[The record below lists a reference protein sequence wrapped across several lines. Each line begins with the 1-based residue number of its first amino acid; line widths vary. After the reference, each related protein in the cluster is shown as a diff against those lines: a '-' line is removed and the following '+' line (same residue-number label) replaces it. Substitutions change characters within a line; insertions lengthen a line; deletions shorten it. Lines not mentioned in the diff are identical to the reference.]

1 MPSNHSGRPQADS
14 KHRTLRISG
23 IVAVIVA
30 IAIVVTGVTTRA
42 NNNKNLKEW
51 TDKQAVPTVSVNPPG
66 GAGDG
71 SSLELPGRFEAYARA
86 PIYARV
92 SGYLKS
98 WKVDIGA
105 PVKAGQLLGEI
116 ETPDLDQQLL
126 QARADLASAQANVG
140 LAATTAKRWQD
151 MLVTDS
157 VSRQEVDDKTGD
169 YATKQAMVKAAQANV
184 DRIIALKGF
193 TRIVAPFNGTL
204 TARNTDIGAL
214 INAGGGTGP
223 ALFEV
228 SDTRKLRLYVNVPQ
242 NYVTSIKPGNGAG
255 TGTKA
260 NITVPEHPGNSY
272 TATVESTSGSIDVA
286 SGTILVQLAVDNAAG
301 ELLPGGFA
309 NVSFDLPGNKA
320 LLSVPSSALIFDQS
334 GLRVATVG
342 ADNKVTVKTI
352 TIAHD
357 LGKTIQLNSGL
368 NADDRVIENP
378 PDGIA
383 DGDVVNVADNS
394 TKPEDAKTTAKSD
407 KK

>member
-1 MPSNHSGRPQADS
+1 MPSNHSGRPQANN
-14 KHRTLRISG
+14 RTLRISG

-30 IAIVVTGVTTRA
+30 VAIVVTGVTTRA

-157 VSRQEVDDKTGD
+157 VSKQEVDDKTGD
-169 YATKQAMVKAAQANV
+169 YVTKQAMVKAAQANV

-204 TARNTDIGAL
+204 TARNTDTGAL

-260 NITVPEHPGNSY
+260 NITVPEHPGKAY

-342 ADNKVTVKTI
+342 TDNKVTVKTI

-383 DGDVVNVADNS
+383 DGDVVNVADS
-394 TKPEDAKTTAKSD
+394 SSKPSESGNKNNAKSD

>member
-1 MPSNHSGRPQADS
+1 MQPDNKASGLS
-14 KHRTLRISG
+14 HHTLRISG

-30 IAIVVTGVTTRA
+30 IAVVVTGVTTRA
-42 NNNKNLKEW
+42 NNSNDLKEW
-51 TDKQAVPTVSVNPPG
+51 TDKQAVPTVSVGLPG

-71 SSLELPGRFEAYARA
+71 SSLDLPGRFEAYARA

-98 WKVDIGA
+98 WQADIGT
-105 PVKAGQLLGEI
+105 PVKAGQLLAEI

-140 LAATTAKRWQD
+140 LAATTAKRWQE

-157 VSRQEVDDKTGD
+157 VSKQEVDDKTGD
-169 YATKQAMVKAAQANV
+169 YASKQAMVKAAQANV
-184 DRIIALKGF
+184 DRLLALKGF
-193 TRIVAPFNGTL
+193 ARITAPFNGTV
-204 TARNTDIGAL
+204 TARNTDTGAL

-242 NYVTSIKPGNGAG
+242 NYVATIKPG
-255 TGTKA
+255 TKA
-260 NITVPEHPGNSY
+260 KITVPEHQDKTY
-272 TATVESTSGSIDVA
+272 TATVESSSGSIDVA
-286 SGTILVQLAVDNAAG
+286 SGTTLVQLAVDNAGG

-309 NVSFDLPGNKA
+309 NVSLALPSNKA
-320 LLSVPSSALIFDQS
+320 VLSVPASALIFDQA

-352 TIAHD
+352 TIARD
-357 LGKTIQLNSGL
+357 LGKTIELHSGIEA
-368 NADDRVIENP
+368 NDRVIENP
-378 PDGIA
+378 PDGIT
-383 DGDVVNVADNS
+383 DGDQVNVAASSN
-394 TKPEDAKTTAKSD
+394 KSD

>member
-1 MPSNHSGRPQADS
+1 MQANNKANS
-14 KHRTLRISG
+14 LSRRTLRISG
-23 IVAVIVA
+23 ILVAVFAIIIVA
-30 IAIVVTGVTTRA
+30 IGVTTRA
-42 NNNKNLKEW
+42 NNNSNLKEW
-51 TDKQAVPTVSVNPPG
+51 TNKQAVPTVSVNQPS
-66 GAGDG
+66 GAGDA
-71 SSLELPGRFEAYARA
+71 SSLDLPGRFEAYARA

-105 PVKAGQLLGEI
+105 VVKAGQLLGEI

-126 QARADLASAQANVG
+126 QASADLGSAQANVG

-157 VSRQEVDDKTGD
+157 VSKQEVDDRTGD
-169 YATKQAMVKAAQANV
+169 YASKQAMVKAAQANV
-184 DRIIALKGF
+184 NRILALKSF
-193 TRIVAPFNGTL
+193 TRIVAPFNGTV
-204 TARNTDIGAL
+204 TARNTDTGAL

-223 ALFEV
+223 ALFEI

-242 NYVTSIKPGNGAG
+242 NYVNSIKQ
-255 TGTKA
+255 GTKA
-260 NITVPEHPGNSY
+260 NITVPEQPAKTY
-272 TATVESTSGSIDVA
+272 TATVETTSGAIDVA

-309 NVSFDLPGNKA
+309 NVSLNIPSNQA
-320 LLSVPSSALIFDQS
+320 LLSVPASALIFDQS

-342 ADNKVTVKTI
+342 ADNRVLVKTI
-352 TIAHD
+352 TIARD
-357 LGKTIQLNSGL
+357 LGKTIELHSGL

-383 DGDVVNVADNS
+383 DGDQVNIAQNTSKAGQPNADQ
-394 TKPEDAKTTAKSD
+394 KKSD